1 MAGILSAGDAVV
13 IGLLIK
19 TITDVA
25 TARTGRKITIDDLP
39 AIIADEEVRR
49 VVLDRQRAEAMAAIG
64 GQPTPGA

>member
-39 AIIADEEVRR
+39 TIIADEEVRR
-49 VVLDRQRAEAMAAIG
+49 VVLEKERAEAMATVG
-64 GQPTPGA
+64 TQPADQG